1 MLLVATVKNS
11 TAIFTMPYKRK
22 RASGGSYAKAK
33 RVRTKASMVRG
44 YTRRVG
50 NYGRYMP
57 PAGCGPEQKFFD
69 GTLDITSIAQAG
81 AVLDSINEIPQ
92 GVTEITRVGRKA
104 VIKSLAYNYSVI
116 APETGDTATP
126 AHGSQVR
133 IILFQDKQCNGTTAA
148 VEDILETANYKSY
161 YNLVNSGRFKI
172 LMDRTHNIN
181 YHTLAAG
188 PTAAKFSQSEHQ
200 QHYTFYKKLNVPIEF
215 DATSGAI
222 TTIRSNNFGILTIS
236 KETSPNLSSKWRLRF
251 TD

>member
-1 MLLVATVKNS
+1 
-11 TAIFTMPYKRK
+11 MPKRTHAAMSG
-22 RASGGSYAKAK
+22 RAWGSHALAR
-33 RVRTKASMVRG
+33 RVRRKSARVVAG
-44 YTRRVG
+44 YTRRTG

-69 GTLDITSIAQAG
+69 GTLDITSVAQAG
-81 AVLDSINEIPQ
+81 AIEDSICKIPQ

-116 APETGDTATP
+116 VPETHDTATP

-133 IILFQDKQCNGTTAA
+133 VIIFQDKQCNGVTAA
-148 VEDILETANYKSY
+148 VDDILQTANYKSY
-161 YNLVNSGRFKI
+161 YNLVNQGRFKI

-181 YHTLAAG
+181 YQTLASM
-188 PTAAKFSQSEHQ
+188 TDNSFSQSEHQ

-236 KETSPNLSSKWRLRF
+236 KETSPDISSKWRLRF